1 MLPNTKP
8 LRKKFMENH
17 LRMGADSGSH
27 VDSVKEE
34 NIIHWLTLYRR
45 NWHIFVDMVLQIK
58 LKPFQMLMIYLMGIS
73 DVFFAIC
80 SRGLSKSFIVS
91 LAAIVKMLLFPYSEI
106 IITAS
111 TIPQANVLVEKK
123 IRDELIKK
131 LSPYLLYLYEKEYL
145 VITKSDDGYKITCT
159 LNGSTLE
166 VLPALD
172 SSRGRR
178 ATFLIYEECRL
189 IKKSMIDSVFSP
201 MAHPR
206 QAKYLSNPVYAND
219 KRWLEECQS
228 IYITSARYKYEYF
241 WNTFKETFTGYFY
254 DKRTHYNIFAG
265 DIFMSIDNGLK
276 TWGDYRKSK
285 KMLGEYDNRMENLN
299 EMIGENED
307 AFFTIKSFKQNQI
320 IQRCFRPPTDMDIY
334 LNHDM
339 GNSPKEDTE
348 IRLVISDYAFANT
361 VSSQKN
367 DNTII
372 MCMSLH
378 WKGNRFERHVDYI
391 EGYPAGDSLGAAD
404 RAREIFWDYQ
414 ADYLIPDIR
423 SGGEALYNK
432 MTMELENPNH
442 GVLWDKRGLTVS
454 DELELHV
461 VPEGKLQDLRNRTVD
476 KNAIPCIVPITGSTT
491 LNSTMW
497 IELRKQLDNG
507 NIKFLVPMQTYQES
521 LEDNGDIF
529 GMTSEEVANALLPYA
544 QVDLL
549 VNEAVNLK
557 AEIKDG
563 GVKLSE
569 PKNGFKDRAVCLSY
583 GNYIASKI
591 ENIWQRRMV
600 NQKVDYSDI
609 QLVW

>member
-34 NIIHWLTLYRR
+34 NIIHWVSLYRR

-91 LAAIVKMLLFPYSEI
+91 LASIVKMLLFPYSEI

-131 LSPYLLYLYEKEYL
+131 LSPYLLHLYEKEYL

-285 KMLGEYDNRMENLN
+285 KMLGEYDNKMENLN

-423 SGGEALYNK
+423 SGGEALFNK

-476 KNAIPCIVPITGSTT
+476 KNAVPCIIPITGSTT

>member
-34 NIIHWLTLYRR
+34 NIIHWVSLYRR

-476 KNAIPCIVPITGSTT
+476 KNAIPCIIPITGSTT

-600 NQKVDYSDI
+600 NQKVDYSNI

>member
-34 NIIHWLTLYRR
+34 NIIHWISLYRR

-91 LAAIVKMLLFPYSEI
+91 LAAIVKMLLYPYSEI

-131 LSPYLLYLYEKEYL
+131 LSPYLLHLYEKEYL

-476 KNAIPCIVPITGSTT
+476 KNAVPCIIPITGSTT

>member
-34 NIIHWLTLYRR
+34 NVIEWISLYRR

-58 LKPFQMLMIYLMGIS
+58 LKPFQMLMIYLMGVS

-91 LAAIVKMLLFPYSEI
+91 LASIVKMLLFPYSEI

-131 LSPYLLYLYEKEYL
+131 LSPYLLHLYEKEYL

-423 SGGEALYNK
+423 SGGEALFNK

-476 KNAIPCIVPITGSTT
+476 KNAVPCIIPITGSTT

-529 GMTSEEVANALLPYA
+529 GMTSEEVANVLLPYA

-600 NQKVDYSDI
+600 NQKVDYTNI

>member
-34 NIIHWLTLYRR
+34 NIIHWVSLYRR

-131 LSPYLLYLYEKEYL
+131 LSPYLLHLYEKEYL

-285 KMLGEYDNRMENLN
+285 KMLGEYDNKMENLN

-476 KNAIPCIVPITGSTT
+476 KNAVPCIIPITGSTT

-600 NQKVDYSDI
+600 NQKVDYTNI

>member
-27 VDSVKEE
+27 VDSVKED
-34 NIIHWLTLYRR
+34 NIIDWLTLYRR

-58 LKPFQMLMIYLMGIS
+58 LKPFQMLMIYLMGVS

-91 LAAIVKMLLFPYSEI
+91 LAAIVKMLLYPYSEI

-145 VITKSDDGYKITCT
+145 VITKSDDGFKITCT

-334 LNHDM
+334 LNRDL

-361 VSSQKN
+361 TSNQKN

-404 RAREIFWDYQ
+404 RAREIYWDYE
-414 ADYLIPDIR
+414 ADYLIPDLR

-476 KNAIPCIVPITGSTT
+476 KNAIPCIIPITGSTT

-507 NIKFLVPMQTYQES
+507 NIKFLVPMQIYQES
-521 LEDNGDIF
+521 LEDDGDIF
-529 GMTSEEVANALLPYA
+529 GMTSEELADALLPYA

-600 NQKVDYSDI
+600 NQKVDYTNI

>member
-17 LRMGADSGSH
+17 LRMGADSGGH
-27 VDSVKEE
+27 LDSVKEE
-34 NIIHWLTLYRR
+34 NIIEWLTLFRR

-58 LKPFQMLMIYLMGIS
+58 LKPFQMLMLYLMGIS

-145 VITKSDDGYKITCT
+145 VITKSDDGYKISCT

-178 ATFLIYEECRL
+178 TTFLIFEECRL

-320 IQRCFRPPTDMDIY
+320 IQRCFKPPTDMDIY

-339 GNSPKEDTE
+339 GNSPKEDNE

-361 VSSQKN
+361 TSKQAN

-391 EGYPAGDSLGAAD
+391 EGHPASDSLGAAD
-404 RAREIFWDYQ
+404 RAREIYWDYE
-414 ADYLIPDIR
+414 ADYLIPDLR
-423 SGGEALYNK
+423 SGGEVLYNR
-432 MTMELENPNH
+432 MTMEWENPNH

-461 VPEGKLQDLRNRTVD
+461 VTDGKLEDLRSRTVD
-476 KNAIPCIVPITGSTT
+476 KNAIPCIIPITGSTT

-600 NQKVDYSDI
+600 NQKVDYTNI

>member
-34 NIIHWLTLYRR
+34 NIIHWISLYRR

-91 LAAIVKMLLFPYSEI
+91 LAAIVKMLLYPYSEI

-476 KNAIPCIVPITGSTT
+476 KNAVPCIIPITGSTT

-569 PKNGFKDRAVCLSY
+569 PKNGFKDRAVFFSY

-600 NQKVDYSDI
+600 NQKVDYTNI

>member
-17 LRMGADSGSH
+17 LRMGADSGGH

-34 NIIHWLTLYRR
+34 NAIEWITLFRR

-476 KNAIPCIVPITGSTT
+476 KNAVPCIIPITGSTT

-600 NQKVDYSDI
+600 NQKVDYSNI

>member
-34 NIIHWLTLYRR
+34 NIIHWISLYRR

-91 LAAIVKMLLFPYSEI
+91 LAAIVKMLLYPYSEI

-131 LSPYLLYLYEKEYL
+131 LSPYLLHLYEKEYL

-476 KNAIPCIVPITGSTT
+476 KNAVPCIIPITGSTT

-600 NQKVDYSDI
+600 NQKVDYSNI

>member
-17 LRMGADSGSH
+17 LRMGADNSSYIN
-27 VDSVKEE
+27 SAKEE
-34 NIIHWLTLYRR
+34 NAIEWITLFRR

-58 LKPFQMLMIYLMGIS
+58 LKPFQMLMIYLMGVS

-476 KNAIPCIVPITGSTT
+476 KNAIPCIIPITGSTT

-569 PKNGFKDRAVCLSY
+569 PKNGFKDRAVFLC
-583 GNYIASKI
+583 
-591 ENIWQRRMV
+591 
-600 NQKVDYSDI
+600 
-609 QLVW
+609 

>member
-17 LRMGADSGSH
+17 LRMGADSGGH

-34 NIIHWLTLYRR
+34 NIIEWISLYRR

-285 KMLGEYDNRMENLN
+285 KMLGDYDNKMENLN

-423 SGGEALYNK
+423 SGGETLYNK

-476 KNAIPCIVPITGSTT
+476 KNAIPCIIPITGSTT

-563 GVKLSE
+563 CVKLSE

-600 NQKVDYSDI
+600 NQKVDYSNI